1 MATETIAC
9 GVSTV
14 FHTILTWPIF
24 FPQMEKN
31 KMLVLV
37 CCVTVKTFNPL
48 FSCMTEEDLLM
59 FDLQSLAT
67 LASARALEMGSQE
80 GSSAASGR
88 CFPARR
94 ILNLRRKFN
103 WTPRNEPVNKRL
115 QPLLRLHLNV
125 NVVFNSKTK
134 HHVGT
139 SQACPA
145 KGSMETMDGPE
156 LAMRVKLAELQRRYK
171 EKQKELAKLQR
182 KHDHQ

>member
-9 GVSTV
+9 GESTV
-14 FHTILTWPIF
+14 FHTTLAWPIF
-24 FPQMEKN
+24 FSPNGKEQN
-31 KMLVLV
+31 AGLDLLFH
-37 CCVTVKTFNPL
+37 CKTFNPL
-48 FSCMTEEDLLM
+48 LSRMTEEELLM

-67 LASARALEMGSQE
+67 LAAARALEMGSQE
-80 GSSAASGR
+80 GSSASSGR

-103 WTPRNEPVNKRL
+103 WTPRNEPVNKHI
-115 QPLLRLHLNV
+115 QPSLRCHLNV

-134 HHVGT
+134 HRVGT